1 MDTAAPFY
9 TTIDIFTTA
18 ASPVLLSQNA
28 TKFIPIN
35 VFQNK
40 KFTTNLSVLMALLR
54 KFPTRWI
61 PYRLKTFF
69 IGSSR
74 PIKNG
79 VGGVYVFQYP
89 IMVLIT

>member
-18 ASPVLLSQNA
+18 ASPVLLLQNA

-61 PYRLKTFF
+61 PYRLKTFLL
-69 IGSSR
+69 GVPR
-74 PIKNG
+74 PI
-79 VGGVYVFQYP
+79 
-89 IMVLIT
+89 